1 MTALRKT
8 TAALISDAAPFAIRA
23 ERASDVAAREA
34 LLDACFGDNRH
45 TRTCQRLRDGR
56 APAEGLALSAV
67 RQGRVV
73 GSVRLWH
80 VSAGGIPALM
90 LGPLAVEASSRQLGV
105 GAALMDHALAAAKAR
120 GHRAVILLG
129 DAPYYARFGFSAA
142 KTGELSLPGAFERDR
157 LLGLELSEGAL
168 DDAWGMIAP
177 TGAPL
182 PKPKAGPTR
191 QEGTSSCRA
200 WLDAMPENLPE
211 PSAGAASTLP
221 QRHHH
226 GAPDR
231 DLGHDRAGPPGAP
244 LGRLRAGGL
253 RRCQAIPIAPRGVA
267 HSGEKPLNRAKPAR
281 IIPSPSHDRG
291 SDAPSPDF
299 NRLAL

>member
-8 TAALISDAAPFAIRA
+8 KIALTSDAAPFAIRA

-67 RQGRVV
+67 RQGRLV

-142 KTGELSLPGAFERDR
+142 KTGELTLPGTFERDR
-157 LLGLELSEGAL
+157 LLGLELGEGAL
-168 DDAWGMIAP
+168 DGAWGMIAP

-182 PKPKAGPTR
+182 PK
-191 QEGTSSCRA
+191 S
-200 WLDAMPENLPE
+200 
-211 PSAGAASTLP
+211 
-221 QRHHH
+221 
-226 GAPDR
+226 
-231 DLGHDRAGPPGAP
+231 RAG
-244 LGRLRAGGL
+244 RARKAL
-253 RRCQAIPIAPRGVA
+253 LVPRA
-267 HSGEKPLNRAKPAR
+267 A
-281 IIPSPSHDRG
+281 
-291 SDAPSPDF
+291 
-299 NRLAL
+299 

>member
-8 TAALISDAAPFAIRA
+8 PVALTPDAAPFAIRA

-105 GAALMDHALAAAKAR
+105 GTALMDHALAAAKAR

-129 DAPYYARFGFSAA
+129 DAPYYARFGFSNR

-168 DDAWGMIAP
+168 DGAWGMIAP
-177 TGAPL
+177 TGTPL
-182 PKPKAGPTR
+182 PKSKA
-191 QEGTSSCRA
+191 SRA
-200 WLDAMPENLPE
+200 RKALLV
-211 PSAGAASTLP
+211 
-221 QRHHH
+221 
-226 GAPDR
+226 
-231 DLGHDRAGPPGAP
+231 
-244 LGRLRAGGL
+244 
-253 RRCQAIPIAPRGVA
+253 PRVA
-267 HSGEKPLNRAKPAR
+267 
-281 IIPSPSHDRG
+281 
-291 SDAPSPDF
+291 
-299 NRLAL
+299 